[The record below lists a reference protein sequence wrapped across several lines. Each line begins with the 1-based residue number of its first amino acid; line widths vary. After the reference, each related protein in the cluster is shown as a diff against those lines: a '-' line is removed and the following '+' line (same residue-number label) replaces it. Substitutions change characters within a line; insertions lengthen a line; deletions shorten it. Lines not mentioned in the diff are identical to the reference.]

1 MQYVLLVKYARVS
14 AGVLGVLGQ
23 WGQSFD
29 ITPVAIMRSFKMLRE
44 PSKMAAS
51 SAVKEWEVLR
61 KRARQ
66 IENDL
71 DMKLVSF
78 SKLGT
83 SYIHR
88 DSSSDKSPLLNN
100 SSSEHMFQTMSLE
113 IGDLL
118 SKLTEVNDKMAEVTS
133 NLSFSQPSASQAH
146 TVQRHRDILKDY
158 SQEFTKTKANIET
171 FIEREELLGS
181 TFKSS
186 GGSYRKTDLYLKENE
201 HIHNSDRLTDEAIG
215 IAMAT
220 KENMSRQRGALYHIS
235 TRMGGITSRFPALNN
250 LMQKINL
257 RKRRDAIIISIV
269 ISICLILLILYATR

>member
-1 MQYVLLVKYARVS
+1 
-14 AGVLGVLGQ
+14 
-23 WGQSFD
+23 
-29 ITPVAIMRSFKMLRE
+29 MLRE

-51 SAVKEWEVLR
+51 NSIKEWEELR

-66 IENDL
+66 IENELDL
-71 DMKLVSF
+71 KLVSF

-83 SYIHR
+83 SYSHR
-88 DSSSDKSPLLNN
+88 DDSSDKSPLLNN

-133 NLSFSQPSASQAH
+133 NLSFSQPSASQMH
-146 TVQRHRDILKDY
+146 TLQRHRDILKDY
-158 SQEFTKTKANIET
+158 SQEFTKTKANIEAY
-171 FIEREELLGS
+171 IEREELLGGY
-181 TFKSS
+181 KSS
-186 GGSYRKTDLYLKENE
+186 GGVHRKTDLYLKEND
-201 HIHNSDRLTDEAIG
+201 HIRNSDRLADEAIG

-220 KENMSRQRGALYHIS
+220 KENMSRQRGALYQIS

-257 RKRRDAIIISIV
+257 RKRRDAIILSVV
-269 ISICLILLILYATR
+269 IAVCLILLILYATR